1 MSVRTDAVTNTL
13 RDAQS
18 QADYAT
24 RADLVAIELRIVKWI
39 VGTGIGV
46 VAANVAILRL
56 LGT

>member
-1 MSVRTDAVTNTL
+1 MSVRTDAVTNAL

-24 RADLVAIELRIVKWI
+24 RADLVALELRIVKWI

-46 VAANVAILRL
+46 VAAAVAILRL
-56 LGT
+56 IGA

>member
-1 MSVRTDAVTNTL
+1 MHADAITNAL

-24 RADLVAIELRIVKWI
+24 RADLVALELRIVKWI